1 MRLLLASL
9 LLLAGCGSMPHE
21 LFGYGSPM
29 RLTTICHVWEPEV
42 CTKAGH
48 APGCRRTMMFNHPM
62 AERHLSKHKADY
74 LGECQ

>member
-1 MRLLLASL
+1 MRLWLVLSL
-9 LLLAGCGSMPHE
+9 LLMSCRLPHE
-21 LFGYGSPM
+21 IPGGYNVPM

-42 CTKAGH
+42 CTEAGH
-48 APGCRRTMMFNHPM
+48 EPGCRRTMMFNHPM